1 MTDTGSDER
10 DIFYMREA
18 LLLANKAADAGEV
31 PVGAVLVQD
40 DQIIGYGFN
49 RPVSAHDASAHA
61 EIVAIRNAGGALK
74 NYRLPDSTLYVTI
87 EPCTMCLGA
96 LIHARIKRLV
106 FGAIEPRAGAVSSQ
120 LKLLENDF
128 FNHQIEWQGGVLAE
142 ECGNKLSEFFRN
154 KRTK

>member
-1 MTDTGSDER
+1 MTDTDER
-10 DIFYMREA
+10 DISYMREA
-18 LLLANKAADAGEV
+18 LLLADKAAGAGEV

-74 NYRLPDSTLYVTI
+74 NYRLPNSTLYVTI

-96 LIHARIKRLV
+96 LIHARVKRLV
-106 FGAIEPRAGAVSSQ
+106 FGATEPRAGAVSSQ

-142 ECGNKLSEFFRN
+142 ECGNKLSEFFRHRRA
-154 KRTK
+154 K